1 MLYLAE
7 DRKETTGLMK
17 SLKDYKVALVQ
28 DWLTGMR
35 GGEKVLEALCEM
47 FPDAPIFTLLHNP
60 GSVSA
65 TIEQHP
71 IYKSFIDRLPLKRKH
86 YRSYLP
92 LFPTAV
98 EMFDF
103 SEFDIIISTSHCVAK
118 GIKTPPHSLHISYLH
133 TPMRYVWDMYDEYFG
148 PGKTGY
154 LARKIIPFFANYL
167 RMWDV
172 TSSNRV
178 DYFVANSHYVA
189 RRIRKYY
196 RREAAVIHPP
206 VDTDFFSAGAKEAP
220 FYLIVSALVPYKK
233 IDLAIR
239 VFNRRKTPLVIIGI
253 GPEQKK
259 LRQLAGS
266 HISFLDWAD
275 ETALR
280 SHYASCRALI
290 FPGVEDFGIVPLEA
304 QSCGKPVVAFGKG
317 GALETIIGYD
327 GANEGKCTGIFFPE
341 QTESALN
348 DALNLCEK
356 LSWNAEFIKNH
367 AQKFSKQNFIKKMNR
382 FIGEKAELFEKE
394 ELPAL

>member
-1 MLYLAE
+1 MLYLAD
-7 DRKETTGLMK
+7 DRKGTPGLTK
-17 SLKDYKVALVQ
+17 ILKDYKVALVQ

-35 GGEKVLEALCEM
+35 GGEKVLETLCEM
-47 FPDAPIFTLLHNP
+47 FPEAPIFTLLHNP

-65 TIEQHP
+65 AIERHP
-71 IYKSFIDRLPLKRKH
+71 IYKSFIDRLPLKSQR

-98 EMFDF
+98 ELFDF
-103 SEFDIIISTSHCVAK
+103 SDFDLIISTSHCVAK

-148 PGKTGY
+148 PEKTGY
-154 LARKIIPFFANYL
+154 FARKIIPFFANYL

-178 DYFVANSHYVA
+178 DYFVANSRYVA
-189 RRIRKYY
+189 RRIQKYY
-196 RREAAVIHPP
+196 RREATVIHPP
-206 VDTDFFSAGAKEAP
+206 VDTESFSPGAKQES
-220 FYLIVSALVPYKK
+220 FYLIVSALAPYKK

-259 LRQLAGS
+259 LRRLADS
-266 HISFLDWAD
+266 HIRFLDWAD
-275 ETALR
+275 EAVLR
-280 SHYASCRALI
+280 NHYAACRALI

-317 GALETIIGYD
+317 GALETIVGYN
-327 GANEGKCTGIFFPE
+327 GKNEGKCSGIFFPE
-341 QTESALN
+341 QTETALN
-348 DALNLCEK
+348 DALDLCENLRWDAK
-356 LSWNAEFIKNH
+356 FIQQH
-367 AQKFSKQNFIKKMNR
+367 AQKFSKQNFIQRMNR
-382 FIGEKAELFEKE
+382 FISEKTELFEKGE
-394 ELPAL
+394 RSAP